1 MMKEKQ
7 DIHRRILDA
16 EYLIGSAMTDAAL
29 VLSKLSRSRSP
40 SPKSRSRSQSASPSR
55 SRSPAQ
61 MRLLSGSHLRPQQK
75 ESAASAWAMSDQRGR
90 SRTRPTLHQTY
101 RVSSPPKGILKTTYM
116 GPTGPLAQ
124 QLQPKPVLEETT
136 EFEDADEQAAYSKR
150 DLTSYVQAMEDL
162 ENNIDVMQGKENTK

>member
-29 VLSKLSRSRSP
+29 VLSKLSRSRSH

-61 MRLLSGSHLRPQQK
+61 MRLLQGSHLRPQQN

-90 SRTRPTLHQTY
+90 SRTRTTLDQTY

-116 GPTGPLAQ
+116 GPTGPIAQ
-124 QLQPKPVLEETT
+124 QLQPKPVLEET